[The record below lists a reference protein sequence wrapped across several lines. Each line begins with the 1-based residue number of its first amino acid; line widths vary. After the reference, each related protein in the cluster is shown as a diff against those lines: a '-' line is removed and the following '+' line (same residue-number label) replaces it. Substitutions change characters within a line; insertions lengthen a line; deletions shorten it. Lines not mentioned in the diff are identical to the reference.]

1 MPRNVFGCPIA
12 GSARF
17 LFLSVFIVW
26 LLFSLCVSS
35 AWLAGDSL
43 HNAPESM
50 QCMLAIIYYVAAG
63 VEGNSTINCCYLLS
77 INGALAAK
85 VHSALFAR
93 LTTVHTL
100 FIFSLTFPLLIYILK
115 VNPEQP
121 HLK

>member
-1 MPRNVFGCPIA
+1 MCLAVPLP
-12 GSARF
+12 ARLGF
-17 LFLSVFIVW
+17 SFSLFLLSW

-63 VEGNSTINCCYLLS
+63 VEANSTINCCYLLS